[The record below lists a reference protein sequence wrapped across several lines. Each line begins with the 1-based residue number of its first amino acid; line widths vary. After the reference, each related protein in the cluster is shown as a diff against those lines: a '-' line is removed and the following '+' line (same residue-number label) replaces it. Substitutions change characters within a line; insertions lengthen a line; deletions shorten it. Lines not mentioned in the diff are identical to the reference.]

1 MQNGVANSE
10 SDETAAIQNL
20 SADDRS
26 AFEELKRQRDLHQ
39 ISAYKF
45 EESKRALL
53 GVEPAKERVLFNWFA
68 LASIAA
74 FILLG
79 SYIFYPNKTFS
90 FFNVADN
97 VATNWGNRS
106 ILALPG
112 KVRRVKETSDEVSDQ
127 LFKEC
132 ELLVCES
139 QMYPNG
145 RKPAE

>member
-1 MQNGVANSE
+1 MQKGVANSE
-10 SDETAAIQNL
+10 SDEAAAIQNL

-26 AFEELKRQRDLHQ
+26 AFEKLKRQRDLHQ

-45 EESKRALL
+45 EESKQALL
-53 GVEPAKERVLFNWFA
+53 GVEPAKERVLFNWFV

-79 SYIFYPNKTFS
+79 SYILYPRNTSSFS
-90 FFNVADN
+90 NVADN
-97 VATNWGNRS
+97 MVTNWGERS
-106 ILALPG
+106 VLALPG
-112 KVRRVKETSDEVSDQ
+112 KVRRVKETSDEVADQ

-145 RKPAE
+145 RKPAD